1 MGIYAICLFFGCQ
14 IWLTKSAQGK
24 KIQEVP
30 FWWMFLFG
38 ILGVAAAILLSRQF
52 PWGPFLTI
60 TATIVCSSLLL
71 TRFTAFYEEM
81 RMR

>member
-30 FWWMFLFG
+30 FWRMLLFG

-52 PWGPFLTI
+52 P
-60 TATIVCSSLLL
+60 
-71 TRFTAFYEEM
+71 
-81 RMR
+81 

>member
-1 MGIYAICLFFGCQ
+1 MVNKIS
-14 IWLTKSAQGK
+14 TRE

-30 FWWMFLFG
+30 FWRMLLFG

-52 PWGPFLTI
+52 PWGPFLTM

>member
-1 MGIYAICLFFGCQ
+1 MVNKIS
-14 IWLTKSAQGK
+14 TRE

-30 FWWMFLFG
+30 FWRMLLFG

>member
-1 MGIYAICLFFGCQ
+1 M
-14 IWLTKSAQGK
+14 
-24 KIQEVP
+24 
-30 FWWMFLFG
+30 FG

-52 PWGPFLTI
+52 PWGPFLTM

>member
-24 KIQEVP
+24 KIQELP
-30 FWWMFLFG
+30 FWRMLLFG

-52 PWGPFLTI
+52 PWGPFLTM

-71 TRFTAFYEEM
+71 TRFLLFM
-81 RMR
+81 KK